1 MSNVIK
7 CTTPTFKYT
16 FSVVPVNTITEAY
29 LTIEQAG
36 AVKLERDLTTA
47 TVGDKYLTWTLTQ
60 AETLSF
66 ASGTASVMLN
76 WLTSGGT
83 RGASGERTVIFAR
96 NLKPEVI

>member
-16 FSVVPVNTITEAY
+16 FSVVPVDTITEAY

-36 AVKLERDLTTA
+36 AVKLERDITTA
-47 TVGDKYLTWTLTQ
+47 TVGNKYLAWTLTQ
-60 AETLSF
+60 QETLSF
-66 ASGTASVMLN
+66 ASGAASVMLN
-76 WLTSGGT
+76 WLTTGGT
-83 RGASGERTVIFAR
+83 RGASGENAVIFSR